1 MAKLQD
7 MSRKELQDHLKK
19 RYKDQNNKIKEN
31 YDRVSATLP
40 DGTKERIKNLGLSI
54 NGYINELVLKDL
66 EQRERQDAKLVEVIK
81 EDIELQAEV
90 IQDELIAVGLPEMD
104 PAKKAEIKAKLDAKI
119 AENEAKKSEKLKD
132 QKAPRKDSFADTLER
147 YRKENSEGKLALNV
161 RENM

>member
-1 MAKLQD
+1 MVKLQD

-19 RYKDQNNKIKEN
+19 RYKDQNNKIKEK

-66 EQRERQDAKLVEVIK
+66 EQRENQDKKIVEVIQ
-81 EDIELQAEV
+81 EDLKQIAKS
-90 IQDELIAVGLPEMD
+90 IDDELIAAGLPEID
-104 PAKKAEIKAKLDAKI
+104 PAKKAEIKANLDKQI
-119 AENEAKKSEKLKD
+119 AEHEAKKAEKEK
-132 QKAPRKDSFADTLER
+132 QTPRKDSFSDTLER

-161 RENM
+161 RE

>member
-7 MSRKELQDHLKK
+7 MSKKELQDHLKK

-66 EQRERQDAKLVEVIK
+66 ERREKQDKKPLEMTSEELHKEAKIIDDEVI
-81 EDIELQAEV
+81 A
-90 IQDELIAVGLPEMD
+90 AGLPELD
-104 PAKKAEIKAKLDAKI
+104 PATKAEIKAKLDAKI
-119 AENEAKKSEKLKD
+119 AEYEAKKAEKEK
-132 QKAPRKDSFADTLER
+132 QAPRRDSFADTLER

-161 RENM
+161 REDI